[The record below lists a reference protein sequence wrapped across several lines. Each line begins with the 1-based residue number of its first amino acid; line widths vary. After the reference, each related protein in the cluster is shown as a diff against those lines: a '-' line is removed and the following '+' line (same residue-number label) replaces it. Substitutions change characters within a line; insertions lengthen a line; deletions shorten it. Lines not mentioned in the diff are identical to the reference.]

1 MSRFPWRTL
10 LFLSVALN
18 LLVIG
23 AVAGAW
29 GAGVRVQREVG
40 DAVVARMPGPRA
52 FLRALPPETREIM
65 RRELADSWTESRDLR
80 RAALQARRDAFTA
93 AATEPYDAERVR
105 AAFARLREADQR
117 AIAVFH
123 ENVVDAFARLT
134 PEQRREAM
142 EALARAAPARR
153 QNVAPGE
160 GASEDATPAEDDAVD
175 PSERQKMR
183 ELLQERRRERRER
196 REQLRRQEQET
207 P

>member
-1 MSRFPWRTL
+1 MSGFPWRTL

-23 AVAGAW
+23 SIAGAW

-40 DAVVARMPGPRA
+40 DTVVARMPGSRA

-65 RRELADSWTESRDLR
+65 RGELSGSRSESRELR
-80 RAALQARRDAFTA
+80 RAALQARREAFEA
-93 AATEPYDAERVR
+93 AATEPYDTERVR

-117 AIAVFH
+117 AIGVFH
-123 ENVVDAFARLT
+123 DSIVDAFARLT
-134 PEQRREAM
+134 PEQRRGAM

-153 QNVAPGE
+153 QGVAPG
-160 GASEDATPAEDDAVD
+160 DDASGGVA
-175 PSERQKMR
+175 PTPEEQTLRQKMR
-183 ELLQERRRERRER
+183 EDRRERRRERREQ
-196 REQLRRQEQET
+196 REQQEQT

>member
-18 LLVIG
+18 LLIIG

-29 GAGVRVQREVG
+29 GAGVRVQREIG

-52 FLRALPPETREIM
+52 FLSALPPETREIM
-65 RRELADSWTESRDLR
+65 RRELADSWTESRELR
-80 RAALQARRDAFTA
+80 RAALQARRDAFA
-93 AATEPYDAERVR
+93 AASTEPYDIERVR
-105 AAFARLREADQR
+105 PAFARLREADQR

-123 ENVVDAFARLT
+123 DNVVEAFARLT

-153 QNVAPGE
+153 QNIAPEGDASE
-160 GASEDATPAEDDAVD
+160 GAAPARDDASA
-175 PSERQKMR
+175 SERQKMR
-183 ELLQERRRERRER
+183 ELLRERRRERRER
-196 REQLRRQEQET
+196 LQQQA

>member
-29 GAGVRVQREVG
+29 GAGVRLQRQVG

-52 FLRALPPETREIM
+52 FLAALPPETREIM
-65 RRELADSWTESRDLR
+65 RAELADSWTESRELR
-80 RAALQARRDAFTA
+80 RAALQARRDAFEA
-93 AATEPYDAERVR
+93 AASEPYDTERVR

-117 AIAVFH
+117 AIGVFH
-123 ENVVDAFARLT
+123 DNVIEAFARLT

-142 EALARAAPARR
+142 DALRRAAPARR
-153 QNVAPGE
+153 PAVAPVDEASE
-160 GASEDATPAEDDAVD
+160 GAAPAQEGADE
-175 PSERQKMR
+175 ERQKMR
-183 ELLQERRRERRER
+183 DLLRERRRERRE
-196 REQLRRQEQET
+196 QRQQQQQQT

>member
-29 GAGVRVQREVG
+29 GAGVRVQREIG

-52 FLRALPPETREIM
+52 FLNALPPETREIM
-65 RRELADSWTESRDLR
+65 RGELAESWTESRELR
-80 RAALQARRDAFTA
+80 RAALQARRDAFAA
-93 AATEPYDAERVR
+93 AATEPYDVERVR

-123 ENVVDAFARLT
+123 DNVLDAFARLT

-153 QNVAPGE
+153 QNIAPADDTGD
-160 GASEDATPAEDDAVD
+160 GAAPAQDDASA
-175 PSERQKMR
+175 SERQKMR
-183 ELLQERRRERRER
+183 ELLRERRRERRER
-196 REQLRRQEQET
+196 LQQSA

>member
-18 LLVIG
+18 LLIIG

-29 GAGVRVQREVG
+29 GAGVRVQREIG

-52 FLRALPPETREIM
+52 FLSALPPETREIM
-65 RRELADSWTESRDLR
+65 RRELADSWTESRELR
-80 RAALQARRDAFTA
+80 RAALQARRDAFA
-93 AATEPYDAERVR
+93 AASTEPYDVERVR
-105 AAFARLREADQR
+105 PAFARLREADQR

-123 ENVVDAFARLT
+123 DNVVEAFARLT

-153 QNVAPGE
+153 QNIAPEGDASE
-160 GASEDATPAEDDAVD
+160 GAAPARDDASA
-175 PSERQKMR
+175 SERQKMR
-183 ELLQERRRERRER
+183 ELLRERRRERRER
-196 REQLRRQEQET
+196 LQQQA

>member
-29 GAGVRVQREVG
+29 GAGVRLQREVG

-52 FLRALPPETREIM
+52 FLQALPAETREIM
-65 RRELADSWTESRDLR
+65 RGELADSWTESRELR
-80 RAALQARRDAFTA
+80 RAALQARRDAFA
-93 AATEPYDAERVR
+93 AAAAEPYDAERVR
-105 AAFARLREADQR
+105 AAFARLRAADQR
-117 AIAVFH
+117 AIGVFH
-123 ENVVDAFARLT
+123 DNVIEAFARLT

-153 QNVAPGE
+153 QNIAPGE
-160 GASEDATPAEDDAVD
+160 DAGEGAAPAQEDASA
-175 PSERQKMR
+175 SERQKMR
-183 ELLQERRRERRER
+183 DLVRERRRERRER
-196 REQLRRQEQET
+196 RQQQEQQT

>member
-52 FLRALPPETREIM
+52 FLRALPPETRELM
-65 RRELADSWTESRDLR
+65 RRELADSWTASRQLR
-80 RAALQARRDAFTA
+80 RAALQARREAFEA
-93 AATEPYDAERVR
+93 AATEPYDADRVR

-117 AIAVFH
+117 AIGVFH
-123 ENVVDAFARLT
+123 DNVVDAFARLT

-142 EALARAAPARR
+142 EALASAAPARR
-153 QNVAPGE
+153 QTVAPRDD
-160 GASEDATPAEDDAVD
+160 ASEGVAPTPEEQ
-175 PSERQKMR
+175 SLRQKMR
-183 ELLQERRRERRER
+183 DERRERRRERRER
-196 REQLRRQEQET
+196 RQQQT

>member
-29 GAGVRVQREVG
+29 GAGVRLQREVG

-65 RRELADSWTESRDLR
+65 RGELADSWTESRELR
-80 RAALQARRDAFTA
+80 RAALQARREAFEA
-93 AATEPYDAERVR
+93 AATEPYDTERVR
-105 AAFARLREADQR
+105 TAFARLREADQR
-117 AIAVFH
+117 AIGVFH
-123 ENVVDAFARLT
+123 DNVVDAFARLT

-160 GASEDATPAEDDAVD
+160 DASQGVAPAQDDATAT
-175 PSERQKMR
+175 ERQKMR
-183 ELLQERRRERRER
+183 ELLRERRRERRER
-196 REQLRRQEQET
+196 RQQQEQQT

>member
-23 AVAGAW
+23 AIAGAW

-52 FLRALPPETREIM
+52 FLQALPPETREIM
-65 RRELADSWTESRDLR
+65 RRELADSWTESRELR
-80 RAALQARRDAFTA
+80 RAALQARRDAFEA
-93 AATEPYDAERVR
+93 AATEPYDTERVR
-105 AAFARLREADQR
+105 TAFARLREADQR
-117 AIAVFH
+117 AIGVFH
-123 ENVVDAFARLT
+123 DNVADAFARLT

-153 QNVAPGE
+153 QNIAPADDASEGVAPAE
-160 GASEDATPAEDDAVD
+160 EDASA
-175 PSERQKMR
+175 SERQKMR
-183 ELLQERRRERRER
+183 DMLRERRRERRER
-196 REQLRRQEQET
+196 LGQQQT

>member
-23 AVAGAW
+23 AIAGAW
-29 GAGVRVQREVG
+29 GAGVRLQREVG

-52 FLRALPPETREIM
+52 FLAALPPQTREIM
-65 RRELADSWTESRDLR
+65 RRELADSWTESRQLR
-80 RAALQARRDAFTA
+80 RAALEARRDAFVA
-93 AATEPYDAERVR
+93 ASTEPYEAERVR

-117 AIAVFH
+117 AIGVFH
-123 ENVVDAFARLT
+123 DNVVDAFARLT

-142 EALARAAPARR
+142 DALRRAAPARR
-153 QNVAPGE
+153 QSIAPADE
-160 GASEDATPAEDDAVD
+160 GAAPAVDDAAST
-175 PSERQKMR
+175 PQRQLR
-183 ELLQERRRERRER
+183 DDIRERRRAR
-196 REQLRRQEQET
+196 REQRRQVEPQA

>member
-18 LLVIG
+18 LLIIG

-29 GAGVRVQREVG
+29 GAGVRVQREIG

-52 FLRALPPETREIM
+52 FLSALPPETREIM
-65 RRELADSWTESRDLR
+65 RRELADSWTESRELR
-80 RAALQARRDAFTA
+80 RAALQARRDAFA
-93 AATEPYDAERVR
+93 AASTEPYDVERVR
-105 AAFARLREADQR
+105 PAFARLREADQR

-123 ENVVDAFARLT
+123 DNVVEAFARLT

-153 QNVAPGE
+153 QNIAPE
-160 GASEDATPAEDDAVD
+160 GAASEGAAPARDDASA
-175 PSERQKMR
+175 SERQKMR
-183 ELLQERRRERRER
+183 ELLRERRRERRER
-196 REQLRRQEQET
+196 LQQQA

>member
-18 LLVIG
+18 LLIIG

-29 GAGVRVQREVG
+29 GAGVRVQRKIG

-52 FLRALPPETREIM
+52 FLSALPPETREIM
-65 RRELADSWTESRDLR
+65 RRELADSWTESRELR
-80 RAALQARRDAFTA
+80 RAALQARRDAFA
-93 AATEPYDAERVR
+93 AASTEPYDVERVR
-105 AAFARLREADQR
+105 PAFARLREADQR

-123 ENVVDAFARLT
+123 DNVVEAFARLT

-153 QNVAPGE
+153 QNIAPEGDASE
-160 GASEDATPAEDDAVD
+160 GAAPARDDASA
-175 PSERQKMR
+175 SERQKMR
-183 ELLQERRRERRER
+183 ELLRERRRERRER
-196 REQLRRQEQET
+196 LQQQA

>member
-10 LFLSVALN
+10 LFVSVALN

-29 GAGVRVQREVG
+29 SAGVRLQREVG
-40 DAVVARMPGPRA
+40 DAVVTRMPGPRA
-52 FLRALPPETREIM
+52 FLAALPPETREIM
-65 RRELADSWTESRDLR
+65 RRELTDSWTESRQLR
-80 RAALQARRDAFTA
+80 QAAQQARRDAFEA

-117 AIAVFH
+117 AIGVFH
-123 ENVVDAFARLT
+123 DNVIEALARLT

-142 EALARAAPARR
+142 DALRRAAPARR
-153 QNVAPGE
+153 QNIAPAATE
-160 GASEDATPAEDDAVD
+160 GAAPAQDGADVT
-175 PSERQKMR
+175 ERQKVR
-183 ELLQERRRERRER
+183 ETLRERRRERRER
-196 REQLRRQEQET
+196 REQLEQQQT

>member
-29 GAGVRVQREVG
+29 SAGVRLQREVG
-40 DAVVARMPGPRA
+40 DAVVTRMPGPRA
-52 FLRALPPETREIM
+52 FLAALPPETRQ
-65 RRELADSWTESRDLR
+65 LR
-80 RAALQARRDAFTA
+80 QAAQQARRDAFEA

-117 AIAVFH
+117 AIGVFH
-123 ENVVDAFARLT
+123 DNVIEALARLT

-142 EALARAAPARR
+142 DALRRAAPARR
-153 QNVAPGE
+153 QNIAPAATE
-160 GASEDATPAEDDAVD
+160 GAAPAQDGADVT
-175 PSERQKMR
+175 ERQKMR
-183 ELLQERRRERRER
+183 ETLRERRRERRER
-196 REQLRRQEQET
+196 REQLEQQQT

>member
-29 GAGVRVQREVG
+29 GAGVRVQREIG

-52 FLRALPPETREIM
+52 FLNALPPETREIM
-65 RRELADSWTESRDLR
+65 RGELAESWTESRELR
-80 RAALQARRDAFTA
+80 RAALQARRDAFAA
-93 AATEPYDAERVR
+93 AATEPYDVERVR

-123 ENVVDAFARLT
+123 DNVLDAFARLT

-153 QNVAPGE
+153 QNIAPADDTGD
-160 GASEDATPAEDDAVD
+160 GAAPAQDDASA
-175 PSERQKMR
+175 SERQKMR
-183 ELLQERRRERRER
+183 ELLRERRRERRDR
-196 REQLRRQEQET
+196 LQQSA

>member
-29 GAGVRVQREVG
+29 GAGVRLQREVG
-40 DAVVARMPGPRA
+40 EAVVARMPGPRA
-52 FLRALPPETREIM
+52 FLQALPPETREIM
-65 RRELADSWTESRDLR
+65 RAELADSWAESRELR
-80 RAALQARRDAFTA
+80 RSALQARRDAFTA
-93 AATEPYDAERVR
+93 AATEPYDTERVR

-117 AIAVFH
+117 AIGVFH
-123 ENVVDAFARLT
+123 DNVVEAFARLT

-142 EALARAAPARR
+142 QALARAAPARR
-153 QNVAPGE
+153 QNLVPGDDASTGAP
-160 GASEDATPAEDDAVD
+160 AQDDATATD
-175 PSERQKMR
+175 RQKMR
-183 ELLQERRRERRER
+183 ELLRERRRERRER
-196 REQLRRQEQET
+196 LQQQEQQT